1 MVMKT
6 NALKLSQEICGRAG
20 VANPR
25 HSMRIPVLCLMQLQ
39 PHVMRISVSK
49 ERLFIKIEDQSNREI
64 PQPVKITCI
73 G

>member
-6 NALKLSQEICGRAG
+6 NALKLSQEICGRAE
-20 VANPR
+20 VADLSRP
-25 HSMRIPVLCLMQLQ
+25 MRIPVLCLMRLQ

-49 ERLFIKIEDQSNREI
+49 ERLFIKIEDQGNRET

>member
-6 NALKLSQEICGRAG
+6 NALKLSQEISGRAG
-20 VANPR
+20 VVEFKRP
-25 HSMRIPVLCLMQLQ
+25 MRIPVLCLMQLQ

-49 ERLFIKIEDQSNREI
+49 ERLFIKIEDQGNRET

>member
-6 NALKLSQEICGRAG
+6 NALKLSQEICGRAE

-25 HSMRIPVLCLMQLQ
+25 HPMRIPVLCLMRLQ

-49 ERLFIKIEDQSNREI
+49 ERLFIKIEYQGNRET

>member
-6 NALKLSQEICGRAG
+6 NALKLSQEICGRAE
-20 VANPR
+20 VADLRRPT
-25 HSMRIPVLCLMQLQ
+25 RIPVLCLMRLQ

-49 ERLFIKIEDQSNREI
+49 ERLFVTIEDQNNGEI
-64 PQPVKITCI
+64 PQPVKIAHI